1 MRLWRNFSTRLIST
15 VISNCGQTGETENYS
30 TCQQLLHSQPNKP
43 VPPNGGNGLSRLEWV
58 DTPNSSIHPLSLITK
73 SARENMH
80 VGVMHAHAHR
90 STHLR
95 VLSLDWLWINEA
107 SFQLPKAAP
116 ELTGAVWCS
125 ALQPLKR
132 ATTLTKLCLRKGKWK
147 QLSADWTSLT
157 SSKWQVY

>member
-1 MRLWRNFSTRLIST
+1 MEASHTYTQINTYIYKRILQTKHAKGEALQIKLWGFDETSQRDLSALLSVTVAKQVRLKTTLLVSSCST
-15 VISNCGQTGETENYS
+15 
-30 TCQQLLHSQPNKP
+30 HSLTSLSHQMVGQPNKP

-80 VGVMHAHAHR
+80 VGGMHAHAHR

-116 ELTGAVWCS
+116 EH
-125 ALQPLKR
+125 
-132 ATTLTKLCLRKGKWK
+132 
-147 QLSADWTSLT
+147 
-157 SSKWQVY
+157 